1 MEALIV
7 LLSVVI
13 FALLVFI
20 FIKDNDYETGK
31 IYYKSE
37 EIIKTDQYNNPLQN
51 SKSYYFHK

>member
-51 SKSYYFHK
+51 SKS